1 MVGPVGSNPQLK
13 MAIALAVA
21 RKVMNADAVN
31 VAALLS
37 NISVPQPAASAL
49 GTKIDVK
56 G

>member
-1 MVGPVGSNPQLK
+1 MVGPVGTNPQLR
-13 MAIALAVA
+13 MAVALQVA

-37 NISVPQPAASAL
+37 NVSVPQPAASAL